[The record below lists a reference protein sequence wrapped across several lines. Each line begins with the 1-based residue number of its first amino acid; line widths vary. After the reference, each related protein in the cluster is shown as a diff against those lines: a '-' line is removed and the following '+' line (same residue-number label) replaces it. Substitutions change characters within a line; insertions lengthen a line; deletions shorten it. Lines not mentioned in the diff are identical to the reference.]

1 MKKCNKKKLPVLDS
15 DQDFLDAF
23 EKQRSSR
30 TDDFKKDSI
39 INSVEKQK
47 ITEDYCSS
55 ENEAFSTMLEDSFKS
70 KTIKPIKRPKP
81 MPLKKRLKRYPG
93 VELELDLHGYNA
105 IGAQLRLRSFIQSCK
120 HQGYFTLRIIVGK
133 GLHSEN
139 GAVLPDVVEDE
150 LKNMKKENFVI
161 SYEWEKKKKRQSGA
175 IVVYL
180 KQFEQY
186 E

>member
-1 MKKCNKKKLPVLDS
+1 MKKRNKNKLPVLDS
-15 DQDFLDAF
+15 DQDFLTAF
-23 EKQRSSR
+23 EKQSNSQAN
-30 TDDFKKDSI
+30 DFKQDSI
-39 INSVEKQK
+39 KNSVEKQK
-47 ITEDYCSS
+47 STEDDC
-55 ENEAFSTMLEDSFKS
+55 FSNDEDFATILEESFKTKRI
-70 KTIKPIKRPKP
+70 KTIKKP
-81 MPLKKRLKRYPG
+81 ESMPLKKRLKRYPG

-105 IGAQLRLRSFIQSCK
+105 IGAQLKLRSFIQSCK

-161 SYEWEKKKKRQSGA
+161 SYEWEKKHKVQSGA

-180 KQFEQY
+180 KQFE
-186 E
+186 